1 MMYLRAAVIPC
12 LGTSV
17 QGTIGQQK
25 YASLAGARNSIASDS
40 LVLRKWPPRATHSKA
55 AMLLWEE
62 AGQEQPS
69 AAAGQKH

>member
-1 MMYLRAAVIPC
+1 MLRAGVTPC

-17 QGTIGQQK
+17 QGTDTPTEIR
-25 YASLAGARNSIASDS
+25 LTRRNTSASDT

-69 AAAGQKH
+69 ATAGQKH

>member
-1 MMYLRAAVIPC
+1 MR
-12 LGTSV
+12 
-17 QGTIGQQK
+17 QQK
-25 YASLAGARNSIASDS
+25 YASLAGARNFIASDS
-40 LVLRKWPPRATHSKA
+40 RVLRKWPPRATHSKA